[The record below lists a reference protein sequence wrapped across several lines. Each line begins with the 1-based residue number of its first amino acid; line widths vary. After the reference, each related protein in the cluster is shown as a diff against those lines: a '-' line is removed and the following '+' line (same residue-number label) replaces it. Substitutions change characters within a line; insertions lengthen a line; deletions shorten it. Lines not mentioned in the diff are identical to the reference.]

1 MAPPEQTQ
9 GGDDES
15 GDAADVA
22 STQTTQ
28 GTLPDVGRL
37 VPMCPFCHV
46 PDMQAAA
53 NECFQCGSPIQLPDT
68 ALADAP
74 VERLNVSRF
83 LGAVDKALDML
94 EADTD
99 HLKYCIAQY
108 AKDEARIQVVH
119 DNARRIMH
127 ATDRDL
133 SRLGTEVME
142 RVLRLERLR
151 RRFEDEIESPRKRRR
166 LIADTPPGE
175 NVAHAQ
181 ASALLSSG
189 LTTGVVAKKK
199 IIRKKQPENAAQK
212 ALRLANGRLSHS
224 VRSLKK
230 KSPH

>member
-9 GGDDES
+9 VGDDES

-37 VPMCPFCHV
+37 VAMCPFCHA

-74 VERLNVSRF
+74 VERLNVSRL
-83 LGAVDKALDML
+83 LGAVDKDLYML
-94 EADTD
+94 EANTV
-99 HLKYCIAQY
+99 HLKYCIDQY
-108 AKDEARIQVVH
+108 TKDEARIQAVH
-119 DNARRIMH
+119 DNTRRIMH

-133 SRLGTEVME
+133 SRFGTEVME

-151 RRFEDEIESPRKRRR
+151 RRFEDEIECPRKRRR

-181 ASALLSSG
+181 ACLSSRSTVDHG
-189 LTTGVVAKKK
+189 GPVS
-199 IIRKKQPENAAQK
+199 PAAEEPNRPVDVLDADWVDT
-212 ALRLANGRLSHS
+212 ALADTALAD
-224 VRSLKK
+224 K
-230 KSPH
+230 

>member
-9 GGDDES
+9 VGDDES

-37 VPMCPFCHV
+37 VAMI
-46 PDMQAAA
+46 D
-53 NECFQCGSPIQLPDT
+53 
-68 ALADAP
+68 
-74 VERLNVSRF
+74 
-83 LGAVDKALDML
+83 
-94 EADTD
+94 
-99 HLKYCIAQY
+99 QY
-108 AKDEARIQVVH
+108 AKNQARIQV
-119 DNARRIMH
+119 
-127 ATDRDL
+127 
-133 SRLGTEVME
+133 
-142 RVLRLERLR
+142 RLERLR

-181 ASALLSSG
+181 ASALLSSS

-230 KSPH
+230 KNRHIEG

>member
-9 GGDDES
+9 VGDDES

-68 ALADAP
+68 ALAMS
-74 VERLNVSRF
+74 RL
-83 LGAVDKALDML
+83 LGAVDKVLDML

-99 HLKYCIAQY
+99 HLKYCIDQY
-108 AKDEARIQVVH
+108 AKDEARIQEVH
-119 DNARRIMH
+119 DNTRRIMH

-142 RVLRLERLR
+142 KVLRLERLR

-199 IIRKKQPENAAQK
+199 RIRKKQPENAAQK
-212 ALRLANGRLSHS
+212 ALRLANGRLSQS
-224 VRSLKK
+224 VRSL
-230 KSPH
+230 